1 MIRFFRVQK
10 LRYTVTA
17 VIQLLTFHFVVLCES
32 IIFVV
37 KFNSSILQFFLHRVF
52 GYRGIILFPWVARM
66 YDRDVNGRESKSD
79 TSFCNS
85 QAYCLAYRTRQ
96 FSRKF
101 GVGLFPCAPP
111 QTSCTVREWT
121 SSIETSSNSL
131 VWSYD
136 DLCVCMST
144 SGIPHGRRMGSCM
157 TTSVGWGPRPETT
170 TRPSS
175 TTETSRTL
183 WAQQEHRKTA
193 LFIGDRPSGRLVVVL
208 FDCC

>member
-1 MIRFFRVQK
+1 MTFQLDTSPNPSLQVGWGQISDSSGVSVMPCQLHLVINIAINIRTKECVVIRFFSVQK

-131 VWSYD
+131 
-136 DLCVCMST
+136 T
-144 SGIPHGRRMGSCM
+144 
-157 TTSVGWGPRPETT
+157 
-170 TRPSS
+170 
-175 TTETSRTL
+175 
-183 WAQQEHRKTA
+183 
-193 LFIGDRPSGRLVVVL
+193 
-208 FDCC
+208 